1 MHCYYI
7 FDRIETEKEL
17 LAAITA
23 IKPQSVV
30 VTHGTDTIIETARWL
45 SGKLPAKIIVL
56 TGAIPHAIDGWSV
69 RILSA
74 SRRFCARRPHME
86 MPAGV
91 SVYSRPAGNPVCS
104 PGVAFSIAVASAPGL
119 G

>member
-1 MHCYYI
+1 MCRLDSTEI
-7 FDRIETEKEL
+7 TETHRKEL

-56 TGAIPHAIDGWSV
+56 TGAM
-69 RILSA
+69 L
-74 SRRFCARRPHME
+74 
-86 MPAGV
+86 PAKFAETDAHFNIG
-91 SVYSRPAGNPVCS
+91 A
-104 PGVAFSIAVASAPGL
+104 AVASAQLLAPGVYVCM
-119 G
+119 GGMVCDPHRCSRSDNGTFVCIP